1 MRDSAI
7 GLTREKEIAIPP
19 KPIRNFYGRRYGKRL
34 RQAQRQLLDQA
45 LDPISVPLE
54 PHSFS
59 STGQSPLDLQ
69 KLFGG
74 KRPVWLEVGFGSG
87 EHMVHQAQ
95 LHSDIGIIGCEPF
108 VNGVA
113 SLLSKLRDSPCSN
126 IRIHAGDVRDLMDW
140 LPRHALSRVF
150 LIYPDP
156 WPKKRHH
163 RRRFMTPEYLQ
174 PLADV
179 MKPGSYL
186 RLATDIAD
194 YARQAVEEIS
204 FSTEFEW
211 EPSRQ
216 EDWQVPWNDWLSTRY
231 EHKALRDGRTPIY
244 LTFKRL

>member
-1 MRDSAI
+1 MRDGAI
-7 GLTREKEIAIPP
+7 GLTTPP

-45 LDPISVPLE
+45 LKPISVPLE
-54 PHSFS
+54 SHSCS
-59 STGQSPLDLQ
+59 PAGQSPLDLQ

-74 KRPVWLEVGFGSG
+74 KKPVWLEVGFGSG

-126 IRIHAGDVRDLMDW
+126 IRIHAGDVRDVMDC

-179 MKPGSYL
+179 MKPGACL

-204 FSTEFEW
+204 LSTEFEW

-216 EDWQVPWNDWLSTRY
+216 EDWQVPWNDWLPTRY